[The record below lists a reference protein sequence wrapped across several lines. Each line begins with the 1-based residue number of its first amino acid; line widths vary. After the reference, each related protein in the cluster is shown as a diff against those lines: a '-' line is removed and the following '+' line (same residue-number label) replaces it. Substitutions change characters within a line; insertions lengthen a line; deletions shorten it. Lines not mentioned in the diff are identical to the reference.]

1 MAQYW
6 ILKTEPTSYSYAQLE
21 RDGTTRWDGV
31 RNALALKHIRSMRRG
46 DEVLVYHTGRE
57 KALVGKARVDSDPY
71 PDPGARN
78 RNLVVVD
85 LRAVGP
91 LAQRVPLAAI
101 KAKKSLADLALVRM
115 GRLSVVPARSAQWK
129 QLLRMAGE

>member
-6 ILKTEPTSYSYAQLE
+6 ILKTEPNSYSYAQLE

-46 DEVLVYHTGRE
+46 DEVLVYHTGKV

-71 PDPGARN
+71 PDPGARDPT
-78 RNLVVVD
+78 LMVVD
-85 LRAVGP
+85 LRATAP
-91 LAQRVPLAAI
+91 LAVPVPLAAI

-115 GRLSVVPARSAQWK
+115 GRLSVVPASPAHWK
-129 QLLRMAGE
+129 ELLRMAGE